1 MDDTNAITNSLGTKL
16 SNLDNY
22 MRSVEFDIGKFNQQV
37 MLLLQSLAAR
47 NQTTSDLLINLF
59 KGYGAINDEEFKT
72 WLQRKSESHDE
83 GENELTPD
91 SLTMLAAKNKYDIMV
106 ERGTWNS
113 PTNEETFVALL
124 EAKLTKNFKEVK
136 KHTFNSSN
144 SNSKSPNSRL

>member
-1 MDDTNAITNSLGTKL
+1 MQH
-16 SNLDNY
+16 
-22 MRSVEFDIGKFNQQV
+22 EFN
-37 MLLLQSLAAR
+37 
-47 NQTTSDLLINLF
+47 TW
-59 KGYGAINDEEFKT
+59 

-91 SLTMLAAKNKYDIMV
+91 SLMLAAKNKYDIMV

-113 PTNEETFVALL
+113 PTNEEKFVDLL

-144 SNSKSPNSRL
+144 SNSKSPNSSKAKHKKPTQKAKDSG